1 VKGKPRLFL
10 PRQVK
15 LIDTLN
21 SLSAKTVV
29 PMAWVCPWWFASVL
43 DNPVRKLL
51 HNPEKLLGPYVEKGQ
66 TVVDIGCGP
75 GIFSI
80 AMAQLVGD
88 KGRVIAVDI
97 QEKMLERL
105 QQKIARAGVSN
116 ITIHK
121 AEPAMIGIAENVD
134 FALAFYMVHE
144 VPDKANFF
152 REVVSIMKPKSAF
165 LIVEPKLHVS
175 ASSFNSTIKIARAC
189 GFALVSEPK
198 VRLSRAVLFS
208 VA

>member
-1 VKGKPRLFL
+1 
-10 PRQVK
+10 
-15 LIDTLN
+15 
-21 SLSAKTVV
+21 
-29 PMAWVCPWWFASVL
+29 MAWVCPWWFASVL

-51 HNPEKLLGPYVEKGQ
+51 HNPERLLGPYVEKGQ

-80 AMAQLVGD
+80 AMAQLVGETG
-88 KGRVIAVDI
+88 KVIAVDI
-97 QEKMLERL
+97 QDKMLERL
-105 QQKIARAGVSN
+105 KQKIARARVRN

-121 AEPAMIGIAENVD
+121 AEPDRIGIAENVD

-144 VPDKANFF
+144 VQDKANIFH
-152 REVVSIMKPKSAF
+152 EVAGIMKPKSRF
-165 LIVEPKLHVS
+165 LVVEPTLHVP
-175 ASSFNSTIKIARAC
+175 ASSFDNTIKIARAC
-189 GFALVSEPK
+189 GLAPVSEPK

>member
-1 VKGKPRLFL
+1 
-10 PRQVK
+10 
-15 LIDTLN
+15 
-21 SLSAKTVV
+21 
-29 PMAWVCPWWFASVL
+29 MAWVCPWWFASVL

-51 HNPEKLLGPYVEKGQ
+51 HDPERLLGPYVEKGQ

-80 AMAQLVGD
+80 AMAQLVGETG
-88 KGRVIAVDI
+88 KVIAVDI
-97 QEKMLERL
+97 QDKMLERL
-105 QQKIARAGVSN
+105 KQKIARADVRN

-121 AEPAMIGIAENVD
+121 AEQDRIGIAENVD

-144 VPDKANFF
+144 VPDKAQFF
-152 REVVSIMKPKSAF
+152 HEVAGIMKPKSRF
-165 LIVEPKLHVS
+165 LVVEPKLHVS
-175 ASSFNSTIKIARAC
+175 ASSFDNTLKIARA
-189 GFALVSEPK
+189 GGLAPVSEPK